1 MITSTPERILMI
13 KSHSMGVG
21 DVLRSSAAWR
31 ALKDTWPEVELHLL
45 FLSKHAGYATEE
57 LIRRHH
63 LLSSAHFVIVR
74 EQDPSV
80 RDAKRVPIQQV
91 IAQVQAISR
100 SLQPD
105 LVIDFEPNGL
115 KTSLVTWMAAKAC
128 GAQTVG
134 IAQFPG
140 RSWFYDKCSPSLPS
154 YALKHGL
161 TLPMDY
167 THRDFVVL
175 QALGIERKQTAIE
188 LRLTPEA
195 EAFKQTLLASWPK
208 GLPVVGLNIGCAT
221 EGAESRRPDL
231 VQLAQCLRALSEEV
245 PHRLLIS
252 GAPFEAPINQA
263 FMQACGQ
270 LGMNMD
276 HVMDCSGRTSLPTL
290 AGLIDACDLFISS
303 DSGPYHVSVA
313 LHKPTLCWFN
323 SPDPAAYHQAL
334 WVKCLLNPDPLEF
347 VSQFKDL
354 MSSQVYQA

>member
-1 MITSTPERILMI
+1 
-13 KSHSMGVG
+13 
-21 DVLRSSAAWR
+21 
-31 ALKDTWPEVELHLL
+31 
-45 FLSKHAGYATEE
+45 
-57 LIRRHH
+57 
-63 LLSSAHFVIVR
+63 
-74 EQDPSV
+74 
-80 RDAKRVPIQQV
+80 
-91 IAQVQAISR
+91 
-100 SLQPD
+100 
-105 LVIDFEPNGL
+105 
-115 KTSLVTWMAAKAC
+115 
-128 GAQTVG
+128 
-134 IAQFPG
+134 
-140 RSWFYDKCSPSLPS
+140 
-154 YALKHGL
+154 
-161 TLPMDY
+161 MDY

-175 QALGIERKQTAIE
+175 QALGIERKHTAIE

-231 VQLAQCLRALSEEV
+231 VRLAQCLRALSEEV

-263 FMQACGQ
+263 FMKACGQ

-334 WVKCLLNPDPLEF
+334 WVKCLLNPDPLAF